1 MPRCTPTSV
10 DLLISHY
17 CRSTDQ
23 QGDVV
28 DVLINLC
35 RSGDKQGD
43 ATSLKSFAALLD
55 RMELASCREL
65 DVAAPSLI
73 SRAILCWD
81 TFAPE
86 TLLCRAVSVRTRF
99 P

>member
-10 DLLISHY
+10 DLLISH

-23 QGDVV
+23 QGDAV

-35 RSGDKQGD
+35 RSGDQQGD
-43 ATSLKSFAALLD
+43 ATTLKSSVALLD

-86 TLLCRAVSVRTRF
+86 TLLCCAVSVGTRF